1 MYATVRGYN
10 EAELSSIATSDGA
23 YISRL
28 GAGLPPMKPIVV
40 RDGHLEMKDTS
51 EDL

>member
-10 EAELSSIATSDGA
+10 AAGLSSIAISNGT

-28 GAGLPPMKPIVV
+28 GAGLPPMKPIAVNDGYYDI
-40 RDGHLEMKDTS
+40 RDAS
-51 EDL
+51 IDL